1 MKIMYVILETFVIF
15 FRICESKILF
25 YENSAKIGYYNYYI

>member
-1 MKIMYVILETFVIF
+1 MYVILEILVIFF

-25 YENSAKIGYYNYYI
+25 RKNFAKIGYYNYYI